1 VPPPMWQGGSI
12 NTTSKLGLPS
22 HTLLKINTARFE
34 KTGRRPEAP
43 QQATH
48 RDNKGARGFGQSR
61 RLWEVFERGRKG
73 RKDLELLIWELALR
87 FEPHNTSC
95 RSPPSHARIGQS
107 RASSSY
113 LSRDLKRLSSSIR
126 SYHARRRCGR
136 QLLKIFSLEA
146 ATGIP
151 HHLATSH
158 HWWPVVCNYNCRQAN
173 LHDVPASKPTLADMI
188 SQPLATSLHWWQDL
202 QLKRPQLT
210 WFSQ

>member
-1 VPPPMWQGGSI
+1 MKQAQCCPRSRQTGVRGHQKN
-12 NTTSKLGLPS
+12 NTG
-22 HTLLKINTARFE
+22 RFE

-107 RASSSY
+107 RTSSSY
-113 LSRDLKRLSSSIR
+113 LSRDVKRFSSR
-126 SYHARRRCGR
+126 LRGNHARGRCGR
-136 QLLKIFSLEA
+136 QPLKVFFLEA
-146 ATGIP
+146 ANGFGG
-151 HHLATSH
+151 L
-158 HWWPVVCNYNCRQAN
+158 
-173 LHDVPASKPTLADMI
+173 
-188 SQPLATSLHWWQDL
+188 
-202 QLKRPQLT
+202 
-210 WFSQ
+210 

>member
-1 VPPPMWQGGSI
+1 MPIPYHNVLFI

-22 HTLLKINTARFE
+22 HTLLIINTARFE

-61 RLWEVFERGRKG
+61 RLRGVFERGRKG
-73 RKDLELLIWELALR
+73 RKDLELLIWELALCD
-87 FEPHNTSC
+87 S
-95 RSPPSHARIGQS
+95 SHIIGQS

-113 LSRDLKRLSSSIR
+113 LSRDLKRFSSSIR

-146 ATGIP
+146 ATGIS
-151 HHLATSH
+151 HHLATSL